1 MRQSYS
7 GFNGRRTEKD
17 KTVNTKDLDPKTPRS
32 SVHITCTLNY
42 VSKCRVNAM
51 AVSINLTEF

>member
-1 MRQSYS
+1 MVEELKKTKQSIQ
-7 GFNGRRTEKD
+7 
-17 KTVNTKDLDPKTPRS
+17 KDLDPKTSRLN
-32 SVHITCTLNY
+32 VHITCTLNY